1 LIKTGYF
8 DHVGCESRAAIP
20 RCPRRVR
27 FTLTP
32 AIARLLPHFVEGP
45 ESDISGVVEQGLAHD
60 ISSMNKPSFSLLP
73 AEWSLLLL
81 TEVGWTYYSNA
92 RIPGVDAVVPWN
104 GNSPPSLPPTSPA
117 TVA

>member
-45 ESDISGVVEQGLAHD
+45 ESEISGVVEQGLAHD
-60 ISSMNKPSFSLLP
+60 ISSMNKPFFPSCLRNGLCSF
-73 AEWSLLLL
+73 
-81 TEVGWTYYSNA
+81 
-92 RIPGVDAVVPWN
+92 
-104 GNSPPSLPPTSPA
+104 
-117 TVA
+117 